1 MYASCDVCVIG
12 GGAAGF
18 FAAIQAASSGHSTR
32 VQIIERGDKLL
43 AKVLVSGGGR
53 CNVTHDCKDPIAL
66 SSYYPRGENFLKES
80 FQFFSV
86 EDTIQWFRERRVKL
100 KTESDGRMFPIT
112 DDSQTIA
119 QCLIEEAKASGVK
132 IVTKCAA
139 QSIEKTADG
148 FQLETSAGPIFCKNL
163 IVCTGGAP
171 KNSSLDWLRELGIA
185 TTPVVPSLFTFN
197 LATDPIRE
205 LSGVSVPNG
214 GIRMRGQQNYQKGPL
229 LITHWGLSGPAALR
243 LSAWEARELAAKSYQ
258 LELEVDWTGLGDMQ
272 KVSEHLR
279 AYAEVHP
286 KKQLINS
293 RPFPDIPERLWQFL
307 VQRVLDRPFR
317 NWAECGKNL
326 FKALCDQLGAMPA
339 EVKGK
344 TTFKEEFVT
353 CGGVDLTEIDPS
365 TCMSKKVEGLY
376 FAGELMDIDGIT
388 GGFNFQAAWTTG
400 YLAGKSAA
408 ANS

>member
-1 MYASCDVCVIG
+1 MYSSCDVCVIG

-18 FAAIQAASSGHSTR
+18 FAAIQAASSGNSAR
-32 VQIIERGDKLL
+32 VQIIERGNKLL
-43 AKVLVSGGGR
+43 SKVLVSGGGR
-53 CNVTHDCKDPIAL
+53 CNVTHDCKDPVLL
-66 SSYYPRGENFLKES
+66 STYYPRGEAFLKES
-80 FQFFSV
+80 FQYFAV

-132 IVTKCAA
+132 VVTSCAA
-139 QSIEKTADG
+139 KSIDKTEDG
-148 FQLETSAGPIFCKNL
+148 FVLETNAGAISCKSL
-163 IVCTGGAP
+163 IICTGGAP
-171 KNSSLDWLRELGIA
+171 KNANLAWLRDLGIS

-197 LATDPIRE
+197 LAHDPIRE
-205 LSGVSVPNG
+205 LSGVSVPQG
-214 GIRMRGQQNYQKGPL
+214 AIRIRGQHSYQKGPL

-243 LSAWEARELAAKSYQ
+243 LSAWEARALAAKSYQ
-258 LELEVDWTGLGDMQ
+258 LDLEVDWTGLGDLQ
-272 KVSEHLR
+272 KVAEQLR
-279 AYAEVHP
+279 AYAEAHP

-326 FKALCDQLGAMPA
+326 FKALCNQLGAMPA

-353 CGGVDLTEIDPS
+353 CGGVELTEIDSS
-365 TCMSKKVEGLY
+365 TCMSTKIEGLY
-376 FAGELMDIDGIT
+376 FAGEVMDIDGIT

-408 ANS
+408 ARV